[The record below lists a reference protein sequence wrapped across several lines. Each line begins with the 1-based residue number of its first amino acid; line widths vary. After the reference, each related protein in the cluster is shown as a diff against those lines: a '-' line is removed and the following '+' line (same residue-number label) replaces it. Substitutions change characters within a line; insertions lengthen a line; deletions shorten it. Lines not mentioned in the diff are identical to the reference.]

1 MSAGRVPGVVL
12 VLTDR
17 ALELRPTLEPT
28 TWLVLEELAITARV
42 VDGVAVSRLS
52 VRSLAERLGRSKD
65 AMARALRLLTD
76 IGLIERLE
84 ERDDVSGRFVSV
96 HYCVDLRTA
105 GLRLPSTDE
114 GPTSSPPRPV
124 RAQSLDASGPATHG
138 HSVTSV
144 AAVTGATNTPD
155 RQHLPPP
162 PSSPSSTNL
171 HPGAAPGRSRRD
183 PDRQDTVGTH
193 DRPTYPRD
201 PAGPDTLWPDP
212 LWSETDRR

>member
-105 GLRLPSTDE
+105 GL
-114 GPTSSPPRPV
+114 
-124 RAQSLDASGPATHG
+124 
-138 HSVTSV
+138 
-144 AAVTGATNTPD
+144 
-155 RQHLPPP
+155 PPP